1 MREWLKRAV
10 LKTAVPERVSGVRIP
25 LPPPLCD
32 WRIHGAAGTFVL
44 PTKPLPLPTVDPLSP
59 TTGDGASWPQSV
71 SSGLYLQRI
80 PLDAPGLTFVTFL
93 WVGESIIK

>member
-32 WRIHGAAGTFVL
+32 WCIHGAQEHSYF
-44 PTKPLPLPTVDPLSP
+44 PPIPSLPTVDPLSP

-93 WVGESIIK
+93 WVGESIIR